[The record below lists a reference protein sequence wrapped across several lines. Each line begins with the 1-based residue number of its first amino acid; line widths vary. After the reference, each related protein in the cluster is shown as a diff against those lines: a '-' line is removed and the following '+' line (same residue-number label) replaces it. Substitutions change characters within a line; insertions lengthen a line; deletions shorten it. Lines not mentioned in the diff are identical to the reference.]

1 MPISSSPI
9 ALRTI
14 YLRATADKVKEK
26 EHSFQN
32 NLVDISNKNRDLN
45 SPPRPSIGEHSS
57 SNLSQSP
64 PQEEKKKNGLR
75 ARRGME
81 NLEKFQLNDTNVDLK
96 KSAEKVVFLKMISDQ
111 IGIDEYNKKQCEVLF
126 DRLYDMKSELEK
138 NHSENYQSVKNSRYE
153 RELKYCKDTL
163 IKSNGIYL
171 PANNVSADDSRY
183 MTIASQYP
191 FNNKESLRSFFN
203 MLFDN
208 DINTVYILASND
220 DIKKDLSKL
229 GSEYN
234 KKDFETEGFKYFRE
248 GSDSD
253 DIKSSLIR
261 KWDFSKVKIQDKD
274 GTVRVVENKNGEN
287 DILGNKTHLDCKVYS
302 RLFTKKGCKED
313 KTINFVHIF
322 NWKDHT
328 GIDATKLQNTIN
340 VIGDKLKITPTK
352 ENIAVHC
359 LAGLGRTGEFI
370 ALMEM
375 MKMIEAKNT
384 EAGNTEAGNTEEK
397 SLESIIADL
406 RKKRSIRALYKPEQ
420 IAELAKFAINNIPL
434 LNNDIKTR

>member
-1 MPISSSPI
+1 MPIASSPI

-14 YLRATADKVKEK
+14 SLRPTSDKARENK
-26 EHSFQN
+26 HSLQN
-32 NLVDISNKNRDLN
+32 KLVDISNKNTDLN
-45 SPPRPSIGEHSS
+45 SRPLPSIGKHSS
-57 SNLSQSP
+57 SNLLPLLQR
-64 PQEEKKKNGLR
+64 QENDNNLLTRRNMDELERLQVNNENEDLQKSVEKNAFLKAVRGQVKIDKDNEKK
-75 ARRGME
+75 
-81 NLEKFQLNDTNVDLK
+81 
-96 KSAEKVVFLKMISDQ
+96 
-111 IGIDEYNKKQCEVLF
+111 YEVLF

-138 NHSENYQSVKNSRYE
+138 NYLENYQFVKNSRYE
-153 RELKYCKDTL
+153 RELTYCKDTL
-163 IKSNGIYL
+163 IKSNGISL

-191 FNNKESLRSFFN
+191 FNNEESLRSFFN

-234 KKDFETEGFKYFRE
+234 KSDFEKDGFKYFRDI
-248 GSDSD
+248 SDIG
-253 DIKSSLIR
+253 DIKSNHIE
-261 KWDFSKVKIQDKD
+261 KWDFSKIKIKDKN
-274 GTVRVVENKNGEN
+274 GKIKFVENKNGEN
-287 DILGNKTHLDCKVYS
+287 EILGNKRHLDCKVYT
-302 RLFTKKGCKED
+302 RLLTKKGCKKD

-384 EAGNTEAGNTEEK
+384 EAGNTEEK